1 MICTMA
7 VKVIMVFE
15 CNFIYEFGNL
25 IRNFPIPIEPS
36 IERSTVPNTTTL
48 PVYDFLGPNPRTFF
62 PNKQQMIVQYECK
75 YTILNGSMWKLMIC
89 NFFCG
94 FCSFMSIV
102 NFKDFLRIYRARIVI
117 VVYSVNSVN
126 RG

>member
-36 IERSTVPNTTTL
+36 IEPPKAHNTTTL
-48 PVYDFLGPNPRTFF
+48 PMYDFIGPNPHTFL
-62 PNKQQMIVQYECK
+62 PNKQQMIVQYEYK
-75 YTILNGSMWKLMIC
+75 HTILNGSLWKLMIC
-89 NFFCG
+89 NFF
-94 FCSFMSIV
+94 F
-102 NFKDFLRIYRARIVI
+102 NFIHSCQLLFLRILLRKDCDLCCILLAVDEF
-117 VVYSVNSVN
+117 
-126 RG
+126 